1 MKRLTDTMVLN
12 NGVEIP
18 VIGFGTWQS
27 TGEEAYQATLWAL
40 EAGYRHIDTAA
51 AYGNEEMIGKAI
63 ADSKVKREEIFVTSK
78 LWNQVRGYE
87 ETKKACLE
95 SIEKLGIGY
104 LDLYLIHWPRPQ
116 KYHDTYLEMNEASYK
131 AMIDLQKEGKIR
143 AIGVSNFYP
152 YHIEDLVN
160 KTGVMPQVNQIK
172 LHPGV
177 IQQEI
182 IDYCREH
189 NILVEAYS
197 PLGTGRLLESTELLE
212 IAKKHNHSVAQVC
225 IRYLLQKGFLPLPKS
240 VHKER
245 IIDNTRVFDFSLD
258 EADMREIDNIPNYG
272 TPARDS
278 DNIPF

>member
-1 MKRLTDTMVLN
+1 
-12 NGVEIP
+12 
-18 VIGFGTWQS
+18 
-27 TGEEAYQATLWAL
+27 
-40 EAGYRHIDTAA
+40 
-51 AYGNEEMIGKAI
+51 
-63 ADSKVKREEIFVTSK
+63 
-78 LWNQVRGYE
+78 
-87 ETKKACLE
+87 
-95 SIEKLGIGY
+95 
-104 LDLYLIHWPRPQ
+104 
-116 KYHDTYLEMNEASYK
+116 
-131 AMIDLQKEGKIR
+131 
-143 AIGVSNFYP
+143 
-152 YHIEDLVN
+152 
-160 KTGVMPQVNQIK
+160 MPQVNQIK